1 MKTTYLTKCGT
12 GFIRSEMDDIDT
24 VGEVDIV
31 KILPTPEA
39 LREHADLTGDQ

>member
-1 MKTTYLTKCGT
+1 MKTTYLKCGN
-12 GFIRSEMDDIDT
+12 GFIRSEMDIDT